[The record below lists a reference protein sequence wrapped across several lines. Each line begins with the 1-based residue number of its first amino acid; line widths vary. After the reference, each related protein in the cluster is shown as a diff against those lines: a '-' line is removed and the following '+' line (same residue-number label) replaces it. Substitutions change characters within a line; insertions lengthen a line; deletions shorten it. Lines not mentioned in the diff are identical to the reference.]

1 MTFHCSLT
9 LTFWLEV
16 VFGRFFH
23 WKVIPFCSLFSNY
36 TVWKKV
42 ILHSLALKCGSY
54 APLLWGQRIYIN
66 SFNSA
71 WESFCFLTFTYSFS
85 HLYQYGF
92 MYIYFMLQV
101 IIQYYFILLL
111 KLFQMWPLE
120 MLLVGFYIPMTHP
133 HHGEFSLY
141 QIQNHQLPEL
151 AQTHVHRVC
160 DAIQPSHPL
169 LSPSLPALNLSQHQ
183 GLF

>member
-16 VFGRFFH
+16 VFGRFLH

-85 HLYQYGF
+85 HLYQWKLFTFILCLEGQSNVTLFYCFTWFNLWPSGAF
-92 MYIYFMLQV
+92 QLAPQVYADAAKSNMLQ
-101 IIQYYFILLL
+101 
-111 KLFQMWPLE
+111 
-120 MLLVGFYIPMTHP
+120 
-133 HHGEFSLY
+133 HGL
-141 QIQNHQLPEL
+141 
-151 AQTHVHRVC
+151 C
-160 DAIQPSHPL
+160 
-169 LSPSLPALNLSQHQ
+169 
-183 GLF
+183 